1 MANLSNINN
10 KFLVTTGGNVLIG
23 QTSAIGSSIFQVT
36 GASTFTGNI
45 LMGNTVA
52 NPASGFADQTGI
64 GLKYSTTVPELQVSS
79 DSTAMQ
85 LGRTSTGGD
94 GQIMALRYA
103 SNTIH
108 SFNTNNVSIGTNA
121 TFAGNIRTG
130 TSTLTANTNFDN
142 LVIEGSAHT
151 GITIFSGTSSDGGIY
166 FGDSG
171 ANNLGQIKYLH
182 GSNAMT
188 FATNDGAASLTLDSS
203 QNSTFA
209 GDVKSSTGTLWVNTL
224 TRLNT
229 SNTILNA
236 VAPNDWALNVTHSTT
251 TAGYNY
257 GILIDYAGSD
267 PNNDANYFIQARDS
281 VGVKFRVASNGGVQ
295 SFGGGDSYFTGNVGI
310 GVTGP
315 DFALDIEAVSS
326 GVQLQMGRTTTSAGS
341 TWMGSDSN
349 GFHLGVGA
357 YGAGNSVSDPNGF
370 TVNTS
375 GNVGIGVTPEA
386 HYGGYEVLDIGN
398 SLSLISNNTSTNVSI
413 LTNNAYLNSGATA
426 WVRKVA
432 DEATMYEQV
441 SGEHRF
447 SNAGSAAAGTA
458 ISWSERMRISST
470 GSIGMGANSASYKLR
485 VKSDATVNNGIYL
498 SAGTGSSNHSFYV
511 ENQDGSAEFFAVR
524 GDGEIRFNATS
535 GHTYA
540 AQGIRF
546 GANDSTNNL
555 NYYKEGTWTPTIK
568 DLNGNLATLSAASGT
583 YTKIGRQVFLNYRV
597 QLSSKASMAN
607 NYVLLG
613 GLPFNHP
620 TGTNGSG
627 TIDYFQNMATGFSS
641 LAWDT
646 TSTGSVCWL
655 VGNIGTSSTSSVY
668 VTPAQLTDTTMLKG
682 TIIYM
687 AVT

>member
-1 MANLSNINN
+1 MNILSSNATGGFIDFGDTDYGHRGRILYGHATDYMVFHTAGTEKMRITSSGNIN
-10 KFLVTTGGNVLIG
+10 IG
-23 QTSAIGSSIFQVT
+23 T
-36 GASTFTGNI
+36 GAASDTYVRIYNASSGDITAGYQVYNGSNLDLNIYTNPLFGNSTFFSRET
-45 LMGNTVA
+45 
-52 NPASGFADQTGI
+52 F
-64 GLKYSTTVPELQVSS
+64 
-79 DSTAMQ
+79 
-85 LGRTSTGGD
+85 
-94 GQIMALRYA
+94 
-103 SNTIH
+103 
-108 SFNTNNVSIGTNA
+108 SFNTS
-121 TFAGNIRTG
+121 AG
-130 TSTLTANTNFDN
+130 
-142 LVIEGSAHT
+142 
-151 GITIFSGTSSDGGIY
+151 
-166 FGDSG
+166 
-171 ANNLGQIKYLH
+171 
-182 GSNAMT
+182 
-188 FATNDGAASLTLDSS
+188 
-203 QNSTFA
+203 
-209 GDVKSSTGTLWVNTL
+209 VKVK
-224 TRLNT
+224 
-229 SNTILNA
+229 ILN
-236 VAPNDWALNVTHSTT
+236 N
-251 TAGYNY
+251 
-257 GILIDYAGSD
+257 
-267 PNNDANYFIQARDS
+267 
-281 VGVKFRVASNGGVQ
+281 
-295 SFGGGDSYFTGNVGI
+295 GNVGI
-310 GVTGP
+310 G
-315 DFALDIEAVSS
+315 
-326 GVQLQMGRTTTSAGS
+326 TTSPQSKLDLIQPDSSANTLGQSITAALGIRMANAIGQVGQIVFNNDAAPSYGYGS
-341 TWMGSDSN
+341 IGMIMTSGTGVGLGDMIFATKSTGSDS
-349 GFHLGVGA
+349 A
-357 YGAGNSVSDPNGF
+357 
-370 TVNTS
+370 
-375 GNVGIGVTPEA
+375 
-386 HYGGYEVLDIGN
+386 
-398 SLSLISNNTSTNVSI
+398 ST
-413 LTNNAYLNSGATA
+413 
-426 WVRKVA
+426 
-432 DEATMYEQV
+432 
-441 SGEHRF
+441 
-447 SNAGSAAAGTA
+447 
-458 ISWSERMRISST
+458 ERMRISST

-485 VKSDATVNNGIYL
+485 VKSDATVDNGIYL